1 MATWSESDLD
11 YLINNYGKVDSKN
24 IAKHLKRSANSIRHK
39 AQRMGLAEKRNFWDE
54 DEEIYLEYFA
64 LEKDSN
70 LEVAAEFLGRSVNSV
85 QLHLSLIRNK
95 RKDYYVSRVWTAQ
108 EDEYIK
114 KYHKSYSYKTI
125 AHNLRRSHKAVGERA
140 RQLELRKKQSL
151 ESMDKEIRQLA
162 SEGSCPA
169 DIARM
174 LHIKYASLHDY
185 LKKHDISY
193 KPLTAE
199 ESLARARKNS
209 PWHTYN
215 FFG

>member
-1 MATWSESDLD
+1 MGTWSESDLD
-11 YLINNYGKVDSKN
+11 YLENNYGKIASEE
-24 IAKHLKRSANSIRHK
+24 IAKYLKRSSNSIRHK
-39 AQRMGLAEKRNFWDE
+39 AHRMGLAEKRNFWDE

-70 LEVAAEFLGRSVNSV
+70 LEVAAEFLGRSVNAV
-85 QLHLSLIRNK
+85 QLHLNLIRK
-95 RKDYYVSRVWTAQ
+95 GRKDYYVSRVWTSQ

-114 KYHKSYSYKTI
+114 KHHKSYSYRI
-125 AHNLRRSHKAVGERA
+125 IGHNLNRSHKAVTERA
-140 RQLELRKKQSL
+140 VQLGLRKKQSL
-151 ESMDKEIRQLA
+151 EAMDKEIRQLA
-162 SEGSCPA
+162 IDGICPA

-174 LHIKYASLHDY
+174 LHVKYASLHDY

-199 ESLARARKNS
+199 ESLARARKKS

>member
-11 YLINNYGKVDSKN
+11 YLKNNYGKIASEE
-24 IAKHLKRSANSIRHK
+24 IAKYLKRSSNSIRHK

-70 LEVAAEFLGRSVNSV
+70 LEAAADFLGRSVNSV

-95 RKDYYVSRVWTAQ
+95 RKDYYANRIWTSQ
-108 EDEYIK
+108 EDEYIRK
-114 KYHKSYSYKTI
+114 HHKSYSYKVI
-125 AHNLRRSHKAVGERA
+125 AHNIGRSHKAVGERA

-151 ESMDKEIRQLA
+151 ESMDKEIRRLA
-162 SEGSCPA
+162 SEGTCPA

-174 LHIKYASLHDY
+174 LHVKYASLHDY

-193 KPLTAE
+193 KPLTTE
-199 ESLARARKNS
+199 ESLERARKKS

>member
-11 YLINNYGKVDSKN
+11 YLKNNYGKIASEK
-24 IAKHLKRSANSIRHK
+24 IAKHLKRSSNAVRHK
-39 AQRMGLAEKRNFWDE
+39 AQRMGFSEKRNFWNE

-70 LEVAAEFLGRSVNSV
+70 LEVAADFLGRSVNSV

-95 RKDYYVSRVWTAQ
+95 RKDYYASRLWTSQ
-108 EDEYIK
+108 EDEYIRK
-114 KYHKSYSYKTI
+114 HHKSYSYKVI
-125 AHNLRRSHKAVGERA
+125 AQNLRRSHKAVTERA
-140 RQLELRKKQSL
+140 IQLGLRKKQSL
-151 ESMDKEIRQLA
+151 ESMDKEIRRLA
-162 SEGSCPA
+162 LEGICPS
-169 DIARM
+169 DIARA

-199 ESLARARKNS
+199 ESLARAREKS
-209 PWHTYN
+209 PWHKYK

>member
-1 MATWSESDLD
+1 MTTWTESDLD
-11 YLINNYGKVDSKN
+11 YLKNNYGKIASEK
-24 IAKHLKRSANSIRHK
+24 IAKHLKRSSNSVRHK

-70 LEVAAEFLGRSVNSV
+70 LEVAANFLGRSVNSV

-95 RKDYYVSRVWTAQ
+95 RKDYYVNRVWTSQ
-108 EDEYIK
+108 EDEYIRK
-114 KYHKSYSYKTI
+114 HHKSYGYKVI
-125 AHNLRRSHKAVGERA
+125 AQNIGRSHKAVAERA
-140 RQLELRKKQSL
+140 VQLGLRKKQSL
-151 ESMDKEIRQLA
+151 EAMDKEIRQLA
-162 SEGSCPA
+162 TDGICPA

-174 LHIKYASLHDY
+174 LHVKYASLHDY

-193 KPLTAE
+193 KPLTTE
-199 ESLARARKNS
+199 ESLARARKKS